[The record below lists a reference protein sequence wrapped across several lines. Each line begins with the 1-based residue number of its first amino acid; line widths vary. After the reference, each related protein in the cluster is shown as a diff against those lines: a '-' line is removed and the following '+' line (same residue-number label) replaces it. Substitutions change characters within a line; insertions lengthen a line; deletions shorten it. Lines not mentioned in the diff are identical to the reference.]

1 MEESN
6 GRYLETS
13 AEDEASEP
21 APAQDNA
28 QNEETGNTQKL
39 SSSSTATASNARVST
54 FEVSGDDVKPPY
66 TYIALVVMAISQSL
80 HKMLAMD
87 DICEFIFQRFPY
99 YRKRKLG
106 LRHSIQ
112 RTLRQDE
119 CFVKV
124 PLEPGKRNVRDFVWK
139 LHPASS
145 EMFSSGDFF
154 HRRYRF
160 IYQLPQKFG
169 TEAISNPYDATPP
182 SPVHLD
188 DYGSPSPPHLLSCSS
203 PAEEYLPPH
212 PPPLHP
218 HNEPSSPQLPHPH
231 NKPSS
236 PLPLHP
242 TESQTEHTVCCCV
255 TLLLWPIS
263 RLHTMLSLPTL
274 LRTDQH
280 FFTDGLRVVVFVCVG
295 AWQVVSHHSSSYVI
309 KNTQARTLL
318 LLSKL
323 TIT

>member
-1 MEESN
+1 MEEGEGCSN

-13 AEDEASEP
+13 AEDEAREP
-21 APAQDNA
+21 ALAQDNA

-54 FEVSGDDVKPPY
+54 FEVSGHDVKPPY
-66 TYIALVVMAISQSL
+66 TYIALVAMAISQSL

-112 RTLRQDE
+112 HTLRQDE

-124 PLEPGKRNVRDFVWK
+124 LLDCRLPGKRNVRDFVWK

-145 EMFSSGDFF
+145 EMFDSGDFF

-169 TEAISNPYDATPP
+169 TEAISHPCDATPPPHVATPP

-188 DYGSPSPPHLLSCSS
+188 DYGSLSPPRLLSCSS
-203 PAEEYLPPH
+203 PAEEHLPSH
-212 PPPLHP
+212 PPLHP

-231 NKPSS
+231 NKSSS

-280 FFTDGLRVVVFVCVG
+280 FFTDGLCVVVFVCVG
-295 AWQVVSHHSSSYVI
+295 MAGGF
-309 KNTQARTLL
+309 TPF
-318 LLSKL
+318 
-323 TIT
+323 